1 MNILARLRP
10 QNSDQRLFAAF
21 VGLLLAGGV
30 MSALLDSVGWLA
42 LPLVALGAA
51 VLLVDWRW
59 VYYLLLGTL
68 ALSREIALPGGLSM
82 DVPSEPLMLVLLAC
96 FGVSVLLGRSEVPPQ
111 FWRHPLVVLIGLAL
125 LWSVVSTVSSVN
137 TLKSIK
143 YLLAKTWY
151 IGPFVFVTLA
161 IVRTP
166 RDVWRLTAFYAVG
179 VSITVLYTMARHAGR
194 GFGFDSINWAIQ
206 PFYHNHVL
214 YAATAALL
222 VPYAFYAARD
232 AQSKMGR
239 WLWYLVMLINVG
251 GVMLSYTR
259 ASVLSLVVAV
269 LYYGI
274 VRWRLTRL
282 TLLSASVAALI
293 ATAYFVRENT
303 YMLYAP
309 EFEKTI
315 FNGGNFQKH
324 LEATYKLEDV
334 SGMERVYRWVAAA
347 HMIAEKP
354 LVGSGPSTFY
364 PEYKRYTVTSF
375 RTYVSDNPEKSTT
388 HNYFLLQLA
397 EQGIP
402 GFLLFV
408 ALIFTALLLVEN
420 LYHRAQTPQYRNLV
434 MAAGLSLVVTVF
446 HLLLNELVE
455 VDKIGSFYYISLA
468 VLMRVQL
475 WLKAEHRHDEPAAQ
489 PVEPQ

>member
-1 MNILARLRP
+1 M
-10 QNSDQRLFAAF
+10 
-21 VGLLLAGGV
+21 LLEAQL
-30 MSALLDSVGWLA
+30 WLA
-42 LPLVALGAA
+42 LPVAVLGTV

-68 ALSREIALPGGLSM
+68 ALSVETHLPGGLSM
-82 DVPSEPLMLVLLAC
+82 DVPSEPLMLVLLVC
-96 FGVSVLLGRSEVPPQ
+96 FGVSVLLGRNKVPPRL
-111 FWRHPLVVLIGLAL
+111 WRHPLVIFIGLAL
-125 LWSVVSTVSSVN
+125 LWSVVSTAFSVN
-137 TLKSIK
+137 TLKSVK

-151 IGPFVFVTLA
+151 IVPFVFVTLA
-161 IVRTP
+161 LVRTP
-166 RDVWRLTAFYAVG
+166 RDVWRLAAFFAGG
-179 VSITVLYTMARHAGR
+179 VSITVLYTMARHAGK

-232 AQSKMGR
+232 AASRRGR
-239 WLWYLVMLINVG
+239 WLWYAVLLIAVS
-251 GVMLSYTR
+251 GVVLSYTR
-259 ASVLSLVVAV
+259 ASMLSLIVAV
-269 LYYGI
+269 LYFGI
-274 VRWRLTRL
+274 VRLRLTRL
-282 TLLSASVAALI
+282 VLIGASAATIAATI
-293 ATAYFVRENT
+293 YFVRENT

-315 FNGGNFQKH
+315 FNGGNFEKH
-324 LEATYKLEDV
+324 LEATYKLQDV
-334 SGMERVYRWVAAA
+334 SGMERVYRWVAAG

-364 PEYKRYTVTSF
+364 PEYKRYTVKSF

-408 ALIFTALLLVEN
+408 ALVFTALLLVER
-420 LYHRAQTPQYRNLV
+420 LYHNARTTQHRNIV
-434 MAAGLSLVVTVF
+434 MAAGLSLVITIF
-446 HLLLNELVE
+446 HLLLNELIE

-475 WLKAEHRHDEPAAQ
+475 WQQDEEDAPSPHPA
-489 PVEPQ
+489 PPQLS